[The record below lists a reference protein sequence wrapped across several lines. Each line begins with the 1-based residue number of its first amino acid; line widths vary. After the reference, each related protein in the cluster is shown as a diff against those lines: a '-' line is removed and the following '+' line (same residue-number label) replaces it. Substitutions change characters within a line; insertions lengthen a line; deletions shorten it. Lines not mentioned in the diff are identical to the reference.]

1 MTNWRTRNRV
11 DEIEEKFNR
20 GRTRVSGN
28 GKKLNAGRKRET
40 KGVGKKEGMKGEGA
54 VRINTR

>member
-1 MTNWRTRNRV
+1 MCLWKR
-11 DEIEEKFNR
+11 EEK
-20 GRTRVSGN
+20 
-28 GKKLNAGRKRET
+28 KELNAGREREM